1 MVLAAYADTGYNIL
15 LLLHIV
21 AVVVAFAPAAINPL
35 LERYLV
41 RNGGDAA
48 LQTWAGFARDYT
60 KKIALSALVVALVTG
75 ILMIV
80 VSDDVIEF
88 SDTWISLAFLVWF
101 AIAGVVSA
109 LILKG
114 ERLVAA
120 GDMKGRE
127 LLAKGGPIATVL
139 LLVMLYLM
147 IFKPG
152 A

>member
-1 MVLAAYADTGYNIL
+1 MILAALNDTGYNIIL
-15 LLLHIV
+15 LVHIV
-21 AVVVAFAPAAINPL
+21 AVLAAFAPAAINPL
-35 LERYLV
+35 LERYF
-41 RNGGDAA
+41 AA
-48 LQTWAGFARDYT
+48 NDNAATMQSWAGFARDYT
-60 KKIALSALVVALVTG
+60 KKISLSALVLLLITG
-75 ILMIV
+75 VLMV
-80 VSDDVIEF
+80 VLSDDAWEF
-88 SDTWISLAFLVWF
+88 SQTWISLAFLVWF

-127 LLAKGGPIATVL
+127 LIAKGGPVATLL

>member
-1 MVLAAYADTGYNIL
+1 MVLAAYRDTGYNIIL
-15 LLLHIV
+15 LVHIV

-35 LERYLV
+35 LERHFA

-48 LQTWAGFARDYT
+48 IQTWAGFSRDYT
-60 KKIALSALVVALVTG
+60 KKISLSALVLLLVTG

-80 VSDDVIEF
+80 LSDDLIEF
-88 SDTWISLAFLVWF
+88 SDLWISLSFLVWF

-114 ERLVAA
+114 ERLMAA

-127 LLAKGGPIATVL
+127 LVAKGGPIATVL

>member
-1 MVLAAYADTGYNIL
+1 VVLAAYRDTGYNIIL
-15 LLLHIV
+15 LVHIV

-35 LERYLV
+35 LERHFA
-41 RNGGDAA
+41 RNGGDTAI
-48 LQTWAGFARDYT
+48 QTWAGFSRDYT
-60 KKIALSALVVALVTG
+60 KKISLSALVLLLVTG

-80 VSDDVIEF
+80 LSDDLIGF
-88 SDTWISLAFLVWF
+88 SDLWISLSFLVWF

-114 ERLVAA
+114 KRLMAA

-127 LLAKGGPIATVL
+127 LVAKGGPIATVL

>member
-1 MVLAAYADTGYNIL
+1 MVLAAYRDTGYNIIL
-15 LLLHIV
+15 LVHIV

-35 LERYLV
+35 LERYFV
-41 RNGGDAA
+41 ANGTEAA
-48 LQTWAGFARDYT
+48 LQSWAGFARDYT
-60 KKIALSALVVALVTG
+60 KKISLSAIVLLLITGVLMVVL
-75 ILMIV
+75 
-80 VSDDVIEF
+80 SDEVIEF
-88 SDTWISLAFLVWF
+88 SDLWVSLSFLVWI

-127 LLAKGGPIATVL
+127 LIAKGGPIATVL
-139 LLVMLYLM
+139 VLAMLYLM